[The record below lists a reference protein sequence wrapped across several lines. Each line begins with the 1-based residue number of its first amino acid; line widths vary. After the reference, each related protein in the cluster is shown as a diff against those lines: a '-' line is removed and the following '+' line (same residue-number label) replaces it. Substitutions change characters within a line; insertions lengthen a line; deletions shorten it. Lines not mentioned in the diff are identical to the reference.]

1 VLVTIFLPQG
11 LVRLVQE
18 LVRAPAGVKQSYP
31 MRVRQGV
38 RRVTRF
44 ILSNGI

>member
-1 VLVTIFLPQG
+1 VTIFLPQG

-18 LVRAPAGVKQSYP
+18 LLRSPAGVKQSYP
-31 MRVRQGV
+31 MRIKQGV

-44 ILSNGI
+44 ILSNGV